1 MTARLRGTTALLV
14 TLGLAVAAPLALP
27 GAAMA
32 TITAET
38 TGDTVVVN
46 GDSSNNTINFEW
58 NKQRP
63 ELLIVSNPRT
73 PSDPLNAGGACEAG
87 TDPVHMTPELR
98 CPLAGM
104 RRASISVGDGSD
116 TVSVSVDNADELLP
130 DLFPIPVSVIG
141 GDGNDDLQTG
151 GWHGRAFGENGDD
164 VLYGRSGPSYLSGGN
179 GNDNLTDPEGGND
192 RLDGGDQGD
201 VLDSFGGRDV
211 VIGGTGRDVMRAGTG
226 RDRIYAEDGKRDKRI
241 RCGPGG
247 GDFAIRDAEDPRPQL
262 CERVRTP

>member
-1 MTARLRGTTALLV
+1 MTARLRGTTALLLA
-14 TLGLAVAAPLALP
+14 LGLAVAALLALP

-38 TGDTVVVN
+38 TGDTMVVN
-46 GDSSNNTINFEW
+46 GDSSNNMINFEW

-63 ELLIVSNPRT
+63 ELLSVSNPRT
-73 PSDPLNAGGACEAG
+73 PSEPLSAGGACEAG

-98 CPLAGM
+98 CPLAGL

-116 TVSVSVDNADELLP
+116 SVSVSVDNADELLP

-141 GDGNDDLQTG
+141 GNGNDNLQTA

-179 GNDNLTDPEGGND
+179 GNDNVTDPEGGND

-226 RDRIYAEDGKRDKRI
+226 RDRIYAGDGTRDKRI

-247 GDFAIRDAEDPRPQL
+247 SDFAIRDAEDPRPQL